1 MSVSEGMR
9 STANSGDAG
18 VLMMCHERQG
28 QSIMMQQSADA
39 HAQVS

>member
-18 VLMMCHERQG
+18 VMLYHEGQG

-39 HAQVS
+39 HAQVP